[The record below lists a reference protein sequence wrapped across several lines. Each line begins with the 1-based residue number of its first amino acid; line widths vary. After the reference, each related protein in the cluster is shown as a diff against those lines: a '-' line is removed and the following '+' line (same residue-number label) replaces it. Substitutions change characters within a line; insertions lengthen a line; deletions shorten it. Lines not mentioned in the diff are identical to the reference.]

1 MSGSVVV
8 DANGTILQIKMNNG
22 TKKLEVELSKLFNTF
37 KERLKNPSDKLH
49 AKMTNF
55 ATLNIGIN
63 HGDSIKD
70 GTNAGELANFNLF
83 QDVPFTLSQLK
94 DLAHTVIDQL
104 KKNQIILRQVFTRDK
119 KGDTSILEHY
129 KGMDFDIG
137 FDAGLGLDNFL
148 ELKQYDLYETFG
160 KYIDPSSFREV
171 SKCFPEKNVP
181 LSITTNAF
189 ARIGYHECHLEN
201 AICNNPKSE
210 QYSYSLTLG
219 SNQSEMAKTL
229 SNPAKPTDKPKE
241 RKTDANIQTIFV
253 GNNAKKSIKDP
264 AVKHASII
272 GKGLGDKLQ
281 VFIMYVKSL
290 VDSKDR
296 VTCISTCD
304 EIVLLFCIILGLPCF
319 YTSVGVEKGLKIN
332 EILYFNLDNTNADK
346 ARKRLTNETNVV
358 MKGYNELIKL
368 IRGMNSTTIVYVSGD
383 TKPYQFTKAFY
394 DGLIA
399 DLERIITDVEN
410 TSNDGR
416 NGEIDEV
423 NRTIGAIQTMAVNN
437 FIRKNGNDQYM
448 LIRTANKYNSG
459 TAINKFG
466 EPKYKSATFLYIGTE
481 MNKQTEPGKSSGGYK
496 MLGGNKPDEL
506 SFFDDTPVVTEIYS
520 DTIVF
525 KNYKGKEEQEKDED
539 KKAPKYSVD
548 KTLVKFD
555 AREALYSQ
563 IHTLLGKN
571 AQRLFSD
578 VLSELLRIFNYDP
591 SYDDEHISKHI
602 ASILEDIRTQSNAE
616 EKRLAL
622 KVAWASP
629 SKSRKRPR
637 SPGSLSQR
645 ASVSNRI
652 AKRSTVSRHGK
663 KFPSRTQSAKL
674 LKPRSSNHLRNS
686 HKQKKRR
693 SLVFNSNNDM
703 MHF

>member
-1 MSGSVVV
+1 MN
-8 DANGTILQIKMNNG
+8 AN
-22 TKKLEVELSKLFNTF
+22 
-37 KERLKNPSDKLH
+37 
-49 AKMTNF
+49 
-55 ATLNIGIN
+55 
-63 HGDSIKD
+63 
-70 GTNAGELANFNLF
+70 
-83 QDVPFTLSQLK
+83 
-94 DLAHTVIDQL
+94 
-104 KKNQIILRQVFTRDK
+104 
-119 KGDTSILEHY
+119 
-129 KGMDFDIG
+129 
-137 FDAGLGLDNFL
+137 
-148 ELKQYDLYETFG
+148 
-160 KYIDPSSFREV
+160 
-171 SKCFPEKNVP
+171 
-181 LSITTNAF
+181 
-189 ARIGYHECHLEN
+189 
-201 AICNNPKSE
+201 
-210 QYSYSLTLG
+210 
-219 SNQSEMAKTL
+219 
-229 SNPAKPTDKPKE
+229 
-241 RKTDANIQTIFV
+241 
-253 GNNAKKSIKDP
+253 
-264 AVKHASII
+264 
-272 GKGLGDKLQ
+272 
-281 VFIMYVKSL
+281 
-290 VDSKDR
+290 
-296 VTCISTCD
+296 
-304 EIVLLFCIILGLPCF
+304 
-319 YTSVGVEKGLKIN
+319 
-332 EILYFNLDNTNADK
+332 
-346 ARKRLTNETNVV
+346 
-358 MKGYNELIKL
+358 
-368 IRGMNSTTIVYVSGD
+368 TIVYVSGD
-383 TKPYQFTKAFY
+383 TKPYQFKDSFY
-394 DGLIA
+394 DGLIK
-399 DLERIITDVEN
+399 DLKQIIEVIKN
-410 TSNDGR
+410 KSA
-416 NGEIDEV
+416 EV
-423 NRTIGAIQTMAVNN
+423 NDINDDDSKGFEKVNKIIGAIQTMAVNN

-466 EPKYKSATFLYIGTE
+466 ESKYKSATFLYIGTE

-525 KNYKGKEEQEKDED
+525 KNYKGKEEQEIDED

-578 VLSELLRIFNYDP
+578 VLSELLHIFNYDP

-637 SPGSLSQR
+637 SPGSSSQR
-645 ASVSNRI
+645 TSVSNRI

-693 SLVFNSNNDM
+693 SLIFNSNDM
-703 MHF
+703 MSF